1 VTISIL
7 AAISS
12 SISSRWVI
20 DFLCQMPL
28 RPDEVEIKFIHIL
41 REPKAGEDFLG
52 EQFSQNLPERFRE
65 VLSRARQTMV
75 DQGFSPDR
83 ITTDLITHDYP
94 TITDGIIET
103 FRKGSY
109 NMVVVGRKRM
119 SKAEEFVLGDPSVKL
134 VRELGGTA
142 IVVVKGR

>member
-7 AAISS
+7 APINN
-12 SISSRWVI
+12 SISSRWVV

-28 RPDEVEIKFIHIL
+28 RPDEVEVKFVHIL

-52 EQFSQNLPERFRE
+52 EQFIQNLPERFIE
-65 VLSRARQTMV
+65 VLNQARQKMV
-75 DQGFSPDR
+75 DQGFNPVQ
-83 ITTDLITHDYP
+83 ITAELITRDYP
-94 TITDGIIET
+94 TITDGIIDT

-134 VRELGGTA
+134 VRELSGTA

>member
-7 AAISS
+7 AAINN

-28 RPDEVEIKFIHIL
+28 RPDDVDVKFVHIL
-41 REPKAGEDFLG
+41 REPKAGEDFLS
-52 EQFSQNLPERFRE
+52 EHLTQNLPERFNE
-65 VLSRARQTMV
+65 VLNQARQRMI
-75 DQGFSPDR
+75 DQGFKSER
-83 ITTDLITHDYP
+83 VTAELITQNYP
-94 TITDGIIET
+94 TVTDGIIDT

-109 NMVVVGRKRM
+109 NIVVVGRKRM

-134 VRELGGTA
+134 VRELSGTA
-142 IVVVKGR
+142 IVVVKSR

>member
-28 RPDEVEIKFIHIL
+28 RPDEVEIKLIHIL

-65 VLSRARQTMV
+65 VLSQARQTMV

>member
-7 AAISS
+7 AAINN

-28 RPDEVEIKFIHIL
+28 RPDDVNVKFVHIL
-41 REPKAGEDFLG
+41 REPKPGEDFLG
-52 EQFSQNLPERFRE
+52 EQFTQNLAERFNE
-65 VLSRARQTMV
+65 VLNQARQTMI
-75 DQGFSPDR
+75 DQGFGPER
-83 ITTDLITHDYP
+83 ITTELITHNYP
-94 TITDGIIET
+94 TVTSGIIDV
-103 FRKGSY
+103 FHKGSY

-134 VRELGGTA
+134 VRELSGTA
-142 IVVVKGR
+142 IVVVKSR

>member
-1 VTISIL
+1 MSVSIL
-7 AAISS
+7 AAINN
-12 SISSRWVI
+12 SISSRWVV
-20 DFLCQMPL
+20 DFLCQLPFHS
-28 RPDEVEIKFIHIL
+28 DQVEVKFVHIL

-52 EQFSQNLPERFRE
+52 EKFAQDLPERFNA
-65 VLSRARQTMV
+65 VLQQARQRMI
-75 DQGFSPDR
+75 DRGFGADR
-83 ITTDLITHDYP
+83 VTAELITRDYP
-94 TITDGIIET
+94 TVTDGIIDT

-109 NMVVVGRKRM
+109 SMVVVGRKRM

>member
-7 AAISS
+7 AAINN
-12 SISSRWVI
+12 SISSRWVV

-28 RPDEVEIKFIHIL
+28 NPDDVEIKFVHIL
-41 REPKAGEDFLG
+41 REPKSDEGFMG
-52 EQFSQNLPERFRE
+52 EQFTKNLPERFIE
-65 VLSRARQTMV
+65 VLNNARESMLK
-75 DQGFSPDR
+75 QGFRSDR
-83 ITTDLITHDYP
+83 IETELITHDYA
-94 TITDGIIET
+94 TITDGIIDT

-134 VRELGGTA
+134 VRELSGTA
-142 IVVVKGR
+142 IVVVKGQ

>member
-1 VTISIL
+1 MTVSIL
-7 AAISS
+7 AAISN

-52 EQFSQNLPERFRE
+52 EQFAQNLPERFKE
-65 VLSRARQTMV
+65 VLNHARQTMV
-75 DQGFSPDR
+75 GRGFKPEQ
-83 ITTDLITHDYP
+83 ITTELITHDYP

-103 FRKGSY
+103 FRRGSY
-109 NMVVVGRKRM
+109 NMVAVGRKRM

-134 VRELGGTA
+134 VRELSGTA

>member
-1 VTISIL
+1 MPLSIL
-7 AAISS
+7 AAINN
-12 SISSRWVI
+12 SISSRWVV

-28 RPDEVEIKFIHIL
+28 HPDEVHVRFVHIL
-41 REPKAGEDFLG
+41 REPRAGEDFLG
-52 EQFSQNLPERFRE
+52 EQFTQNLPERFTE
-65 VLSRARQTMV
+65 VLSQARQKMIHE
-75 DQGFSPDR
+75 GFKPEQIS
-83 ITTDLITHDYP
+83 TELITYDYP
-94 TITDGIIET
+94 TVTDGIIDI

-134 VRELGGTA
+134 VRELSGTA

>member
-1 VTISIL
+1 MTISIL
-7 AAISS
+7 AAINN

-28 RPDEVEIKFIHIL
+28 QPDEVEVKFVHIL
-41 REPKAGEDFLG
+41 REPKSSGDFLG
-52 EQFSQNLPERFRE
+52 EQFAKNLPERFLK
-65 VLSRARQTMV
+65 VLNKARQKMV
-75 DQGFSPDR
+75 DQGFKQER
-83 ITTDLITHDYP
+83 VTIELITHDYP
-94 TITDGIIET
+94 TITDGIIDT

-134 VRELGGTA
+134 VRELSGTA

>member
-7 AAISS
+7 AAVNN

-28 RPDEVEIKFIHIL
+28 CHDDIDVKLIHIL
-41 REPKAGEDFLG
+41 REPKAGEDFFS
-52 EQFSQNLPERFRE
+52 EQFMQNLPERFTE
-65 VLSRARQTMV
+65 VLHQARQTMI
-75 DQGFSPDR
+75 DHGFKPEHV
-83 ITTDLITHDYP
+83 TTELITQNYP
-94 TITDGIIET
+94 TITDGIIDT

-109 NMVVVGRKRM
+109 SMVVVGRKRM

-134 VRELGGTA
+134 VRELSGTA
-142 IVVVKGR
+142 IVVVKSR